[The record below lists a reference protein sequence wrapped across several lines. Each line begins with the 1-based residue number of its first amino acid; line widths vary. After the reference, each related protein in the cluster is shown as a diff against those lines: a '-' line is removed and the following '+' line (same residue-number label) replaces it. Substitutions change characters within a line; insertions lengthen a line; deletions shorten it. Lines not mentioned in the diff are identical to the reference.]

1 MDIWSKHQTE
11 LEDPLSFWKHTYHR
25 IKNAKKYAQM
35 FRRYEEKNPFE
46 GILTLWVF
54 LRVAYK
60 IYMLKKSS
68 LTSNKIRAH
77 NIKL

>member
-1 MDIWSKHQTE
+1 
-11 LEDPLSFWKHTYHR
+11 
-25 IKNAKKYAQM
+25 M

-68 LTSNKIRAH
+68 LTSNKIRAQ